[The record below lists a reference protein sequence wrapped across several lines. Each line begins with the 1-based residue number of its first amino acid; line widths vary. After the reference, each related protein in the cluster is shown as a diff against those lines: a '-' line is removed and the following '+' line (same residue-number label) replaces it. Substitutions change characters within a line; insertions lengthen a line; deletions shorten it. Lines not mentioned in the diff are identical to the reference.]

1 MKRRKFLILA
11 GTGVVTLGVPFADC
25 KAKVEIPSALSHPQN
40 LSSLCDSAT
49 IRDIG
54 KEWMTKSE
62 EGSDAKKILNKLMGE
77 GSTTTALKTP
87 EEWQGWVDGKIKS
100 DFETGKT
107 AVIKGWVISE
117 TEARQCALY
126 ALQSK

>member
-1 MKRRKFLILA
+1 
-11 GTGVVTLGVPFADC
+11 
-25 KAKVEIPSALSHPQN
+25 
-40 LSSLCDSAT
+40 
-49 IRDIG
+49 
-54 KEWMTKSE
+54 
-62 EGSDAKKILNKLMGE
+62 MGE